1 MNITVVTVSY
11 NSQRTIADTLASVA
25 AQHNSAVEHIV
36 IDGASTDNTMAV
48 VRQHGKHLARMLSEP
63 DRGIY
68 DAMNKGAALA
78 TGDAIGFLNSDDWYA
93 DPDVLSW
100 VSDQFDLGADLV
112 YGDLAFVS
120 ADRPFKVRRVWR
132 DRPHAAQDFF
142 QRGWQPAHPT
152 TFIRT
157 DLFRSLGGFNT
168 RWRIAA
174 DYAFLAAAMRHP
186 GLRMAHVGRHLVNM
200 RLGGASTE
208 GAGAIWRANRECAA
222 ALRELGVSSPWRTIT
237 WKLASKI
244 PQIVR
249 ARLGS
254 DDMIQSPPWRPW
266 DETQSLPNKSLV

>member
-1 MNITVVTVSY
+1 VKISVITVAF
-11 NSQRTIADTLASVA
+11 NSASTIEDSLRSVA
-25 AQHNSAVEHIV
+25 EQSHPDVEHIV
-36 IDGASTDNTMAV
+36 IDGASTDNTVAV
-48 VRQHGKHLARMLSEP
+48 VRRHGEHLARVVSER
-63 DRGIY
+63 DHGIY

-78 TGDAIGFLNSDDWYA
+78 TGDVIGFLNSDDWYA
-93 DPDVLSW
+93 GPDVLSW
-100 VSDQFDLGADLV
+100 VNDQFDLGADLV

-120 ADRPFKVRRVWR
+120 SDRPFQVRRVWR
-132 DRPHAAQDFF
+132 DRQHAAQDLF

-152 TFIRT
+152 TFIRSE
-157 DLFRSLGGFNT
+157 LFRALGGFNT

-174 DYAFLAAAMRHP
+174 DYVFLAAAMRHP
-186 GLRMAHVGRHLVNM
+186 GLRLAHVGRHLVNM

-222 ALRELGVSSPWRTIT
+222 ALHELGISSPWRTIT

-266 DETQSLPNKSLV
+266 DDAQSLPNKSLV